1 MKVAVFAVF
10 ALALA
15 VCVTARVHLVH
26 PDDAVRANII
36 DTVNNH
42 PTALW
47 TAGVNTRFQGH
58 SFDKTKRLCG
68 VKPSGTKLPVQAIS
82 PIQDLPTN
90 FDSRDAWTMCESLK
104 EVRDQSDCGSCW
116 AFGAVEAATYR
127 VCIQSK
133 GASKPHFSATDLLSC
148 CTECGNGCDGGDPGS
163 AWDWFTTTGVVT
175 GGNYLDN
182 SWCSAY
188 PFMVCDHHVVGKYTP
203 CGNGPEYSTPQCPTA
218 CDANST
224 YTISYS
230 DDKHIFATSYS
241 VPSDEDSIMTEIM
254 TNGPVEAAFTV
265 YADFESYKSGVYHH
279 VTGAELGGHAV
290 KIIGW
295 GVDTATSAKYWLVVN
310 SWNEDWGDQGL
321 FKILRGSDECGIE
334 DGIVAGLF
342 KSQ

>member
-1 MKVAVFAVF
+1 MKVAVLAV
-10 ALALA
+10 LALA
-15 VCVTARVHLVH
+15 FVVCVSARVHLVH
-26 PDDAVRANII
+26 PDDAVRNQII
-36 DTVNNH
+36 ETVNNH
-42 PTALW
+42 PAALW
-47 TAGVNTRFQGH
+47 NAGINTRFQGH
-58 SFDKTKRLCG
+58 SFDKTRRLCG
-68 VKPSGTKLPVQAIS
+68 VKPSGTKLPVKAIS

-90 FDSRDAWTMCESLK
+90 FDSRDEWTMCESLK
-104 EVRDQSDCGSCW
+104 EIRDQSDCGSCW
-116 AFGAVEAATYR
+116 AFGAVEAATDR

-133 GASKPHFSATDLLSC
+133 GASKPHFSATDLLAC
-148 CTECGNGCDGGDPGS
+148 CDECGDGCNGGDPGS
-163 AWDWFTTTGVVT
+163 AWSWFTTTGVVT

-188 PFMVCDHHVVGKYTP
+188 PFTVCDHHVVGKYTP
-203 CGNGPEYSTPQCPTA
+203 CGSGPEYSTPQCPTA

-230 DDKHIFATSYS
+230 DDKHMFATSYS
-241 VPSDEDSIMTEIM
+241 VPSDETSIMTEIM
-254 TNGPVEAAFTV
+254 DNGPVEAAFTV

-295 GVDTATSAKYWLVVN
+295 GVDATTSAKYWLVVN
-310 SWNEDWGDQGL
+310 SWNEDWGDQGT